1 MMNPAALKCA
11 MTLDFLKCPNCT
23 SDNFVKNGHIHNGKQ
38 NHICKDC
45 GRQFV
50 EDPQNIPISEGKKD
64 LIDKLL
70 LERLAL
76 AAIARVTGVSESW
89 LQKYVN
95 DEFENIEQEVE
106 VEKKDKGFLRIEC
119 DEMWSFVGHK
129 GNKVW
134 IWLAIDQ
141 ATGEIVGV
149 YIGSRD
155 KRGAQ
160 GLWDSLPAVY
170 RQCAVCYSDF
180 WASYEEV
187 IPRKRHR
194 AVDKRS
200 GKTNRIERLNCTLR
214 QRIGRLVRKTL
225 SFSKKLTNHI
235 GAIWYFVHHYNSSL
249 HV

>member
-1 MMNPAALKCA
+1 MDSKTSIPCCPKC
-11 MTLDFLKCPNCT
+11 N
-23 SDNFVKNGHIHNGKQ
+23 SENVVKNGFIHNGKQ
-38 NHICKDC
+38 NYKCKDC
-45 GRQFV
+45 ARQFV
-50 EDPQNIPISEGKKD
+50 LDPKNKQISQETKD

-76 AAIARVTGVSESW
+76 AAIARVVGVSERW

-95 DEFENIEQEVE
+95 EKFENIEKELEVE
-106 VEKKDKGFLRIEC
+106 EKEKGPLRIEC

-134 IWLAIDQ
+134 IWLAIDR

-155 KRGAQ
+155 KKGAQ
-160 GLWDSLPAVY
+160 GLWGSLPAVY

-180 WASYEEV
+180 WAAYAEV
-187 IPRKRHR
+187 IPSKRHK
-194 AVDKRS
+194 AVNKQS

>member
-1 MMNPAALKCA
+1 MDDKISTPC
-11 MTLDFLKCPNCT
+11 CPRCN
-23 SDNFVKNGHIHNGKQ
+23 SENVVKNGFIHNGKQ
-38 NHICKDC
+38 NYQCKDC
-45 GRQFV
+45 TRQFV
-50 EDPQNIPISEGKKD
+50 LNPKNKKISQETKD

-76 AAIARVTGVSESW
+76 AAIDRVVGVSERW

-95 DEFENIEQEVE
+95 EKYENIEKEVE
-106 VEKKDKGFLRIEC
+106 VEEKEKGPLRIEC

-134 IWLAIDQ
+134 IWLVIDR

-155 KRGAQ
+155 KEGDQ
-160 GLWDSLPAVY
+160 GLWDSLRAVY
-170 RQCAVCYSDF
+170 RQYAVCYSDF
-180 WASYEEV
+180 WAAYEAV
-187 IPRKRHR
+187 IPSKRHR
-194 AVDKRS
+194 VVHKQS
-200 GKTNRIERLNCTLR
+200 GKTNRVERLNCTLR
-214 QRIGRLVRKTL
+214 QRIGRLVRETL
-225 SFSKKLTNHI
+225 SFSKKLANHI